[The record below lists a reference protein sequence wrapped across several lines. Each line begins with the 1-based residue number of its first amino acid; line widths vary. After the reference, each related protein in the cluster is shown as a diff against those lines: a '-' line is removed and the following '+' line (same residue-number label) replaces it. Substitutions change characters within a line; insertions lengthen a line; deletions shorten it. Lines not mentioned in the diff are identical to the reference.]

1 MHFPITMLLEV
12 AVIWTL
18 PVSVSLLGKDLVS
31 TQKAVMHGS
40 LENMETQVYLC
51 GVELT
56 LLVSP

>member
-40 LENMETQVYLC
+40 LENMETQVYLY